1 MAQVNGF
8 HIAPISRKL
17 AISISLIIL
26 FLGIDMESN
35 GQQLEKNGQ
44 VGFVPPAQWS
54 RNSGDGYLAFTKT
67 NPESGEFGRIILY
80 QEEKSSG
87 SLDVDFKED
96 WQSLIEVNY
105 QPKELSDFT
114 KTSFNSEWNA
124 IIGVAPY
131 VYQNQNQ
138 AVVLVTLSNRKQKI
152 SYAFLSNTTAYEK
165 ELEDFGSSLELP
177 SFSHPTVIS
186 SSEKPISKSSSMQ
199 VVVDQQILG
208 KWNRSASVS
217 SFFANSAAW
226 GSSGYTTCRYEF
238 FGDGTYQYTERNF
251 GYAYEDIILV
261 RESGQYSAVGGVLT
275 VTPIES
281 QVERYGKK
289 NGVDELG
296 NLKEKKSRTL
306 EKVAYRY
313 QFHYFEGIGQLN
325 LVLQADRPT
334 QRDGNFSS
342 NTTFPNAWYFDK
354 RFTDVNLFK

>member
-8 HIAPISRKL
+8 HIAPIFSKL
-17 AISISLIIL
+17 ALSITLIVL
-26 FLGIDMESN
+26 FPGIFMESY
-35 GQQLEKNGQ
+35 GQLLEKYGQ

-54 RNSGDGYLAFTKT
+54 RNSGDGYLAFTKI
-67 NPESGEFGRIILY
+67 NQESGEFGRIILY

-96 WQSLIEVNY
+96 WQSLIEANY
-105 QPKELSDFT
+105 QPKDLTDFS

-124 IIGVAPY
+124 IIGVAPF

-152 SYAFLSNTTAYEK
+152 SYVFLSNTTAYEK
-165 ELEDFGSSLELP
+165 ELEDFGSSLEF
-177 SFSHPTVIS
+177 SFSHPTAIS
-186 SSEKPISKSSSMQ
+186 SGEKPISNSSPTQ
-199 VVVDQQILG
+199 VVIDQQILG

-217 SFFANSAAW
+217 PFFSNPAAW

-238 FGDGTYQYTERNF
+238 FQDGTYHYTERNF

-261 RESGQYSAVGGVLT
+261 RENGQYSADGGVLT
-275 VTPIES
+275 ITPIES

-289 NGVDELG
+289 NGGDELG

-313 QFHYFEGIGQLN
+313 KLHYFEGIGQWN

-342 NTTFPNAWYFDK
+342 NTTFPNAWYFDQ
-354 RFTDVNLFK
+354 RFTEVNLLK